1 MVDSNESVRLYS
13 YTHFSSGVIS
23 SSPPPAELLLSAQP
37 SKLPLILSTSD
48 LSSGRWIRCDGNQ
61 PDTGVELKQ
70 PDGGEDKDCGNDD
83 GNFDPGA
90 GQQ

>member
-13 YTHFSSGVIS
+13 YTHFSSVDIS
-23 SSPPPAELLLSAQP
+23 SSPPPT
-37 SKLPLILSTSD
+37 KLPLNLSTSD
-48 LSSGRWIRCDGNQ
+48 LLSGRWIRCDGNQ

>member
-23 SSPPPAELLLSAQP
+23 AQP

-48 LSSGRWIRCDGNQ
+48 LLSGRWIRCDGNQ